1 MKESNILTK
10 EILRK
15 IYPALNEAESHQIV
29 LLPRQK
35 NLMQFLYYYSQKQLD
50 YVLSQMNNFDCWYKQ
65 QTLTD
70 DLRNNFCKNAGWT
83 LDETTSII
91 LRKNPKAINLKSL
104 IQRLEEIF
112 KIRSLSYEDRKNLED
127 YILDY
132 PIINDYNEQ
141 LKQIDLAIDFKEITD
156 IKLLYDEHNN
166 YVRIIPPQKVL
177 KWCKEKEIKLPDGI
191 EELIEKYHDYQD
203 KEIKYQKLEAEN
215 QKLMIESQELHTKI
229 DNLNKN
235 YEILLQDKP
244 NTKILNSYKQLAMG
258 MLAVHYGEEQV
269 KIWEDWTNEAV
280 LNKSSIK
287 QKELLFTRIEEDLA
301 KLNASGI
308 KIKRDAIRD
317 KIKESINLLKVKKI

>member
-29 LLPRQK
+29 LLPKQK

-50 YVLSQMNNFDCWYKQ
+50 YVLSKMNNFDCWYKQ
-65 QTLTD
+65 QNLTD
-70 DLRNNFCKNAGWT
+70 DVLNNFCKNAGWT
-83 LDETTSII
+83 LDEATSII
-91 LRKNPKAINLKSL
+91 LRKNPKTINLNSL

-112 KIRSLSYEDRKNLED
+112 KIRSLRYEDIKNLKE

-132 PIINDYNEQ
+132 PIINGYNEQ
-141 LKQIDLAIDFKEITD
+141 LKQIDLAIEFKKITD
-156 IKLLYDEHNN
+156 TETIYLNDN
-166 YVRIIPPQKVL
+166 YVLFVPPQKVL

-191 EELIEKYHDYQD
+191 EELIRKYHDSQD
-203 KEIKYQKLEAEN
+203 KETKYQKLEAEN
-215 QKLMIESQELHTKI
+215 QELKIEKDKFLTIIEE
-229 DNLNKN
+229 LNKKVAVL
-235 YEILLQDKP
+235 ELDKP

-269 KIWEDWTNEAV
+269 QIWQNWTNEAV

-287 QKELLFTRIEEDLA
+287 QKELLF
-301 KLNASGI
+301 
-308 KIKRDAIRD
+308 
-317 KIKESINLLKVKKI
+317 NLSYG